1 MFIRILFVLFFTGF
15 CSSLFA
21 QNKPLID
28 TTTRAKGFLGG
39 RLGTGLEGIQEESAK
54 WKKESKAF
62 IDELGV
68 KNIGI
73 KSSMALRNVK
83 KKDVYKDEYE
93 GVKTER
99 RMGSYG
105 SGTRSTVEEF
115 QVVKYVEDEALSVY
129 QQEVWW
135 FDPSQSRVVNSSI
148 KENKT
153 AQICHGPYRKIVN
166 QVVVEQGY
174 FYMGAKDG
182 RWENYGPE
190 GELENKT
197 YFTRGFTAGSEISYY
212 DAEKKK
218 IKEVIPRVYGK
229 IRGQYLAFYPGGNL
243 KEEGKLD
250 DSVRVGRWR
259 EFHEFGT
266 GGRLKKEWK
275 YKKDK
280 FEEAEPI
287 LVVERDTQGKILFQ
301 NTQKFD

>member
-1 MFIRILFVLFFTGF
+1 MFIRILLIFIFSGF
-15 CSSLFA
+15 CETLLG

-28 TTTRAKGFLGG
+28 TTTRAKGLLGG

-62 IDELGV
+62 MDELGV

-73 KSSMALRNVK
+73 KSSMALRKVK
-83 KKDVYKDEYE
+83 KKENYKDEYE

-99 RMGSYG
+99 RVGSYG
-105 SGTRSTVEEF
+105 SGTRSTLEEF
-115 QVVKYVEDEALSVY
+115 QVVKFVEDEALSVY

-135 FDPSQSRVVNSSI
+135 FDPNQSRVVNSLL
-148 KENKT
+148 KDNKS
-153 AQICHGPYRKIVN
+153 AQICHGPYRKVVN
-166 QVVVEQGY
+166 QVLVEQGY

-197 YFTRGFTAGSEISYY
+197 YYTRGFTAGSEISYY
-212 DAEKKK
+212 DADKKK

-229 IRGQYLAFYPGGNL
+229 IRGQYLAFYPGGNVR
-243 KEEGKLD
+243 EEGKMD

-259 EFHEFGT
+259 EFYEFGT
-266 GGRLKKEWK
+266 GGRLRKEWK
-275 YKKDK
+275 YGKDK
-280 FEEAEPI
+280 FDEAQAI
-287 LVVERDTQGKILFQ
+287 LIVERDNQGKIIFQ

>member
-28 TTTRAKGFLGG
+28 TTTRAKGLLGG

-62 IDELGV
+62 MDELGV

-73 KSSMALRNVK
+73 KSSMALRKVK
-83 KKDVYKDEYE
+83 KKENYKDEYE

-99 RMGSYG
+99 RVGSYG
-105 SGTRSTVEEF
+105 SGTRSTLEEF
-115 QVVKYVEDEALSVY
+115 QVVKFVEDEALSVY

-135 FDPSQSRVVNSSI
+135 FDPNQSRVVNSLL
-148 KENKT
+148 KDNKS
-153 AQICHGPYRKIVN
+153 AQICHGPYRKVVN
-166 QVVVEQGY
+166 QVLVEQGY

-197 YFTRGFTAGSEISYY
+197 YYTRGFTAGSEISYY
-212 DAEKKK
+212 DADKKK

-229 IRGQYLAFYPGGNL
+229 IRGQYLAFYPGGNVR
-243 KEEGKLD
+243 EEGKMD

-259 EFHEFGT
+259 EFYEFGT
-266 GGRLKKEWK
+266 GGRLRKEWK
-275 YKKDK
+275 YRKDK
-280 FEEAEPI
+280 FDEAQAI
-287 LVVERDTQGKILFQ
+287 LIVERDNQGKIIFQ

>member
-1 MFIRILFVLFFTGF
+1 MFIRIILIFIFSGF
-15 CSSLFA
+15 CETLLG

-28 TTTRAKGFLGG
+28 TTTRAKGLLGG

-62 IDELGV
+62 MDELGV

-73 KSSMALRNVK
+73 KSSMALRKVK
-83 KKDVYKDEYE
+83 KKENYKDEYE

-99 RMGSYG
+99 RVGSYG
-105 SGTRSTVEEF
+105 SGTRSTLEEF
-115 QVVKYVEDEALSVY
+115 QVVKFVEDEALSVY

-135 FDPSQSRVVNSSI
+135 FDPNQSRVVNSSI

-190 GELENKT
+190 GELENKV
-197 YFTRGFTAGSEISYY
+197 YYSRGFTAGSEISYF
-212 DAEKKK
+212 DADKKK
-218 IKEVIPRVYGK
+218 IKE
-229 IRGQYLAFYPGGNL
+229 
-243 KEEGKLD
+243 E
-250 DSVRVGRWR
+250 VR
-259 EFHEFGT
+259 EIASESCS
-266 GGRLKKEWK
+266 
-275 YKKDK
+275 DI
-280 FEEAEPI
+280 I
-287 LVVERDTQGKILFQ
+287 LSSKILAIPLCIFISLII
-301 NTQKFD
+301 FLGLFW

>member
-28 TTTRAKGFLGG
+28 TTTRAKGFLSG

-73 KSSMALRNVK
+73 KSSMALRKVK

-148 KENKT
+148 KENKS

-182 RWENYGPE
+182 RWENFGPD

-197 YFTRGFTAGSEISYY
+197 YYSRGFTAGSEISYY
-212 DAEKKK
+212 DADKKK

-243 KEEGKLD
+243 KEEGKMD

-266 GGRLKKEWK
+266 GGRLKMEWK

-280 FEEAEPI
+280 FDEAEPI
-287 LVVERDTQGKILFQ
+287 LMVERDPQGKIVYQ

>member
-1 MFIRILFVLFFTGF
+1 MFIRIILIFIFSGF
-15 CSSLFA
+15 CETLLG

-28 TTTRAKGFLGG
+28 TTTRAKGLLGG

-62 IDELGV
+62 MDELGV

-73 KSSMALRNVK
+73 KSSMALRKVK

-99 RMGSYG
+99 RVGSYG
-105 SGTRSTVEEF
+105 SGTRSTLEEF
-115 QVVKYVEDEALSVY
+115 QVVKFVEDEALSVY

-135 FDPSQSRVVNSSI
+135 FDPNQSRVVNSSI

-153 AQICHGPYRKIVN
+153 AQICHGPYQKIVN

-190 GELENKT
+190 GELENKV
-197 YFTRGFTAGSEISYY
+197 YYSRGFTAGSEISYF
-212 DAEKKK
+212 DADKKK
-218 IKEVIPRVYGK
+218 IKEVIPRMYGK
-229 IRGQYLAFYPGGNL
+229 IRGQYLAFYPGGNVR
-243 KEEGKLD
+243 EEGKMD

-259 EFHEFGT
+259 EFYEFGT
-266 GGRLKKEWK
+266 GGRLKKEWR
-275 YKKDK
+275 YRKDK
-280 FEEAEPI
+280 FEEVEPVLI
-287 LVVERDTQGKILFQ
+287 VERDNQGKILFQ

>member
-1 MFIRILFVLFFTGF
+1 MG
-15 CSSLFA
+15 
-21 QNKPLID
+21 QKKPLID
-28 TTTRAKGFLGG
+28 TTTRSKGLLGG
-39 RLGTGLEGIQEESAK
+39 RLGTGLEEIQEESAK

-68 KNIGI
+68 KNIGV
-73 KSSMALRNVK
+73 KSSMALRKVK

-105 SGTRSTVEEF
+105 SGTRNTVEEF
-115 QVVKYVEDEALSVY
+115 QVVKFVEDEALSVY
-129 QQEVWW
+129 QQEIWW
-135 FDPSQSRVVNSSI
+135 FDPNQSRIVNASI

-190 GELENKT
+190 GELENKV
-197 YFTRGFTAGSEISYY
+197 YYSRGFTAGSEISYF
-212 DAEKKK
+212 DADKKK

-229 IRGQYLAFYPGGNL
+229 VRGQYLAFYPGGNL
-243 KEEGKLD
+243 KEEGKMD

-266 GGRLKKEWK
+266 GGRLKKEWR
-275 YKKDK
+275 YPKDK
-280 FEEAEPI
+280 FEEVEPV
-287 LVVERDTQGKILFQ
+287 LMMERDNQGRIIFQ
-301 NTQKFD
+301 NSQRLD